1 MESRFKMTAA
11 YAAAGLHVTRI
22 YGLGSDGKT
31 CTCRLGADCRS
42 PGKHP
47 VDWAWQRTATTDE
60 EKIAEWWDG
69 SDPEP
74 NVGVVL
80 GEKSGVIDVEWDTDE
95 GKETAVRYGLTSID
109 TPTYTSSRSEHR
121 LFLYDR
127 RMPQQGVYKIG
138 GLEVRIGG
146 GDRGA
151 QSVFPPSQHVSGVQ
165 YRWKDGMAVWECPVA
180 PLPAGF
186 LDAITGGAARAEPR
200 EPARAILHRKAGEG
214 ERHRMLLKMAARLC
228 VKMEDVHDP
237 VEQQEV
243 LIMLRSINSTQCNPP
258 KTPEEVEA
266 IWRSELRWAIKVRAA
281 DRDRREALE
290 ARLSGKDEEEE
301 AAKEAE
307 ASSMLSTP
315 FSLTGLEYRAGEWW
329 PGSWKLTVV
338 HSHPVSYTLSIPPFG
353 DGVDATVDVPL
364 DVETYRSAAK
374 VAAAVLSA
382 THTVILDE
390 VPEDW
395 ALVWN
400 GRGKR
405 KSSPA
410 IRGLKAKLM
419 DVAIQ
424 KEATAENMRYA
435 MVAEWFLGSLTTSPK
450 PDTSD
455 DSDGEPDCHGAPAW
469 VRGRDGVWEL
479 WFSWNRVWEAVDRG
493 RRKLEDGDR
502 LDLKKRLL
510 GITGESRL
518 PYGRHTAEGGSKRRY
533 IRFTDKH
540 LQALE
545 QLASGETATYARR
558 KLDMV
563 PPPELGVVSLKDG
576 TEEEKSL
583 T

>member
-1 MESRFKMTAA
+1 MESRFKMAAA
-11 YAAAGLHVTRI
+11 YAAAGHYVTRI
-22 YGLGSDGKT
+22 YGLGADGKT
-31 CTCRLGADCRS
+31 CTCRLGAECRS

-60 EKIAEWWDG
+60 DKVAEWWDG
-69 SDPEP
+69 SELEP

-80 GEKSGVIDVEWDTDE
+80 GEKSGIIDVEWDSEE
-95 GKETAVRYGLTSID
+95 GKDTAIKYGLTAIE

-121 LFLYDR
+121 IFLYDKR
-127 RMPQQGVYKIG
+127 LPQQGVYKIG

-165 YRWKDGMAVWECPVA
+165 YRWKNGLAIWETPLA
-180 PLPAGF
+180 ALPADF
-186 LDAITGGAARAEPR
+186 LDAITGRVPMGEPR
-200 EPARAILHRKAGEG
+200 EPARALLHRKAGEG
-214 ERHRMLLKMAARLC
+214 ERHKMLLKMAARLC
-228 VKMEDVHDP
+228 LKMEDVHDP

-243 LIMLRSINSTQCNPP
+243 LIMLRSINATQCSPP
-258 KTPEEVEA
+258 QTPEEVEA

-281 DRDRREALE
+281 DRDRKEALE
-290 ARLSGKDEEEE
+290 ARLSGKDDEEE
-301 AAKEAE
+301 AAAEAE
-307 ASSMLSTP
+307 AAAMLSTP
-315 FSLTGLEYRAGEWW
+315 FSLTGLEYRNGEWW
-329 PGSWKLTVV
+329 PGSWKLTVI
-338 HSHPVSYTLSIPPFG
+338 HSHPVTYTLTIPPFG

-364 DVETYRSAAK
+364 DVETFRSASK
-374 VAAAVLSA
+374 VAAAVLAA

-395 ALVWN
+395 ALLWN

-419 DVAIQ
+419 DVAAQ
-424 KEATAENMRYA
+424 KESTAESKRYA
-435 MVAEWFLGSLTTSPK
+435 MVAEWFLGALTTSPK
-450 PDTSD
+450 PDATE

-502 LDLKKRLL
+502 LDIKKRLMAL
-510 GITGESRL
+510 TGETKL
-518 PYGRHTAEGGSKRRY
+518 PYGRHAGEGGTKRRY
-533 IRFTDKH
+533 IRFSDKH

-545 QLASGETATYARR
+545 QLASGEPANNARME
-558 KLDMV
+558 LDM
-563 PPPELGVVSLKDG
+563 GSGGKKTVVSLKDG
-576 TEEEKSL
+576 SEEQKSL
-583 T
+583 A